1 MPVEYEIKVEPE
13 DIDYHGNCMASGD
26 DAVDRETE
34 EWIASEL
41 DRGNIAAWCSV
52 VVFAR
57 FEDFEGIDSLG
68 GCSYKSMTDL
78 EENLIPEMKK
88 NALASLKAHM
98 QRAIE
103 FSVRDAK
110 EHVKTARKALK
121 ALEGNES

>member
-1 MPVEYEIKVEPE
+1 MPVEYEVKIEPE

-26 DAVDRETE
+26 EAQDRECE

-41 DRGNIAAWCSV
+41 DSGNIAAWCSV

-57 FEDFEGIDSLG
+57 FEGFQGIDSLG
-68 GCSYKSMTDL
+68 GCSYKSMKDL
-78 EENLIPEMKK
+78 EKDLIPEMKE

-98 QRAIE
+98 QRAIN
-103 FSVRDAK
+103 FSVKDAQ
-110 EHVKTARKALK
+110 EHVKAACKALK